1 MRKKKLLSKA
11 KIRKMVNRMKKED
24 PKGWAK
30 AVAYVKSTGD
40 EYCRLMKF
48 KKWKKMDNV
57 RQWIYPM
64 MQAQKNVEEAQKR
77 LNEKEI

>member
-1 MRKKKLLSKA
+1 MRKKKLLSKK
-11 KIRKMVNRMKKED
+11 KIDKMAEKMKKED
-24 PKGWAK
+24 PEGWAK
-30 AVAYVKSTGD
+30 AVAYVKSTRN

-64 MQAQKNVEEAQKR
+64 IQATKNVEARKKNEA
-77 LNEKEI
+77 